1 MGAQEDVLA
10 RVLRLLAVAEHAREI
25 AHDLTPVALGQL
37 GERDAGRAHA
47 RIIQH
52 FASFNTP
59 PGPDV
64 KFHVSRRR
72 GVQGPEEMDDGCLD
86 RPRGRH
92 RVAGRPLSGARGAA
106 PGHGDVHR
114 HRRLHGLRRH
124 PRRPGRGTPAPPAR
138 PSGPAGH
145 PPALGPHPEAPRRR
159 AHGRVRVTRRG
170 APRRARDAAG
180 GAGRASPHRH
190 PRRRGALARGR
201 SHRPRGERGRA
212 HRGARARRR
221 DPGERRGARRGG
233 WSRGALSP
241 GAGARDRRPG
251 AARALP
257 RAGDDHVRRLPDGV
271 EGTMYGERMTMTQS
285 IRDSVQL
292 AFRPPLDWPALLG
305 FVALRATPGVEAVAA
320 GVYRRTIAS
329 GGDTGTIEVRAAA
342 AEPHLLMRVRLGRH
356 ERLLQVVE
364 RARRLFDLDADPGL
378 IGGHL
383 ARSPEL
389 APLVARRPGLRVPG
403 AWDAFEL
410 EVRAVLGQQVTVRG
424 ATTLA
429 GRLVRT
435 FGTPL
440 DPPEDGL
447 THLFPRPAVLAD
459 ADLAPLGLPRSRAAT

>member
-1 MGAQEDVLA
+1 
-10 RVLRLLAVAEHAREI
+10 
-25 AHDLTPVALGQL
+25 
-37 GERDAGRAHA
+37 
-47 RIIQH
+47 
-52 FASFNTP
+52 
-59 PGPDV
+59 
-64 KFHVSRRR
+64 
-72 GVQGPEEMDDGCLD
+72 
-86 RPRGRH
+86 
-92 RVAGRPLSGARGAA
+92 AGRPLSDAPAAAA
-106 PGHGDVHR
+106 PAHGDVHR

-124 PRRPGRGTPAPPAR
+124 PRRPGRSTPAPPAR

-159 AHGRVRVTRRG
+159 AHGRVRVARRG

-221 DPGERRGARRGG
+221 DPGERRGALRGG
-233 WSRGALSP
+233 RSRGALSP

-257 RAGDDHVRRLPDGV
+257 REGVDHVRRLPDGV

-285 IRDSVQL
+285 IRDSVPL
-292 AFRPPLDWPALLG
+292 AFRPPLDWPALLV
-305 FVALRATPGVEAVAA
+305 FVALRATPGV
-320 GVYRRTIAS
+320 
-329 GGDTGTIEVRAAA
+329 
-342 AEPHLLMRVRLGRH
+342 
-356 ERLLQVVE
+356 
-364 RARRLFDLDADPGL
+364 
-378 IGGHL
+378 
-383 ARSPEL
+383 
-389 APLVARRPGLRVPG
+389 
-403 AWDAFEL
+403 
-410 EVRAVLGQQVTVRG
+410 
-424 ATTLA
+424 

-459 ADLAPLGLPRSRAAT
+459 ADLAPLGLPRARAATIRALAGGVARGELVLEASRGLEDAVGRLAAVPGIGAWTAHYIAMRALDEPDAFPAADLGLRRALGHGAAPLETARVAELAEAWRPWRAYAAMHLWAGLAGEEGT

>member
-1 MGAQEDVLA
+1 
-10 RVLRLLAVAEHAREI
+10 
-25 AHDLTPVALGQL
+25 

-159 AHGRVRVTRRG
+159 AHGRVRVARRG

-180 GAGRASPHRH
+180 GAGRPSPHRH

-201 SHRPRGERGRA
+201 SHRPRGERRRP
-212 HRGARARRR
+212 HRRARARRR
-221 DPGERRGARRGG
+221 DPGERRGAQRGER
-233 WSRGALSP
+233 SRSALSP
-241 GAGARDRRPG
+241 GAGARDRGPG
-251 AARALP
+251 AAAALP
-257 RAGDDHVRRLPDGV
+257 GAGDDHVRRLPEGV
-271 EGTMYGERMTMTQS
+271 EGMMYGDGMAMTV
-285 IRDSVQL
+285 RL
-292 AFRPPLDWPALLG
+292 AFRPPLDWSGLLG
-305 FVALRATPGVEAVAA
+305 FLAPRATPGVEAVAA
-320 GVYRRTIAS
+320 GVYRRTIAIDK
-329 GGDTGTIEVRAAA
+329 GAGTIEVRAAA
-342 AEPHLLMRVRLGRH
+342 GEPHLLMRVRLARP

-364 RARRLFDLDADPGL
+364 RARRLFDLDADPVP
-378 IGGHL
+378 IADHL
-383 ARSPEL
+383 AGSPEL

-410 EVRAVLGQQVTVRG
+410 AVRAVLGQQVTVRG
-424 ATTLA
+424 ATTAHYIARRALGEPDAFPAADLGLRRALGNGA
-429 GRLVRT
+429 GRLAPARVAELAEAWRPWRAYAAMHLWA
-435 FGTPL
+435 GL
-440 DPPEDGL
+440 AGEED
-447 THLFPRPAVLAD
+447 T
-459 ADLAPLGLPRSRAAT
+459 